1 MEESQSVETLV
12 DFAVQSIQRAHADDS
27 PFYHLRFDRV
37 FPDDFYAA
45 MLEAMPVTDDYRALS
60 GKAKLRNRTPD
71 GQPTRAKIDLFPEY
85 VRHLPQKKRAV
96 WDVAGRVL
104 RSKELEKVFV
114 ERLAPG
120 LKRRFGANFA
130 KVRMY
135 PVPILTRD
143 VPGYYITAHSDTL
156 WKGITVQ
163 FYLPADNSTPHIGT
177 IFHEMLPNASKPKK
191 AQMLFS
197 PNTGYAFAVA
207 DNTWHSVGR
216 VGPEVKTR
224 DSILLTYFVDAG
236 SWRFLRNRGRRIQNL
251 LLNELRNLTR
261 RRYAPGAMN

>member
-1 MEESQSVETLV
+1 MRQSWSVNNLTDFMV
-12 DFAVQSIQRAHADDS
+12 DSVQNAHADDA
-27 PFYHLRFDRV
+27 PFLHLRFDRV
-37 FPDDFYAA
+37 FPDDFYMA
-45 MLEAMPVTDDYRALS
+45 MLQAMPVADDYRAMS
-60 GKAKLRNRTPD
+60 GKSKAGSSRPD
-71 GQPTRAKIDLFPEY
+71 RKPTRAKIDLFPEY
-85 VRHLPQKKRAV
+85 IRHLPPEKREV

-104 RSKELEKVFV
+104 RSKELGKIFV

-120 LKRRFGANFA
+120 LKRRFGADFA

-143 VPGYYITAHSDTL
+143 TAGYFITAHSDTL

-163 FYLPADNSTPHIGT
+163 FYLPPDNSTQQIGT
-177 IFHEMLPNASKPKK
+177 IFHEALPNGKKPKS

-207 DNTWHSVGR
+207 DNTWHSVGL

-236 SWRFLRNRGRRIQNL
+236 AWRFLRNRGRRLQNV
-251 LLNELRNLTR
+251 LLNEMRNLR
-261 RRYAPGAMN
+261 RS